1 MPVKLGLNGFGR
13 IGRYLLRLLA
23 DDQDLQIV
31 AINAR
36 ADNAALAYL
45 FKYDSTYGN
54 LRARWTMMKT
64 ALSSMAVTSPLPA
77 ASPANGNGSAL
88 A

>member
-13 IGRYLLRLLA
+13 IGRYLLRLMA
-23 DDQDLQIV
+23 DEQDMTIA

-45 FKYDSTYGN
+45 FKYDSTYGTFAGSVDHDADGIIVN
-54 LRARWTMMKT
+54 GRHI
-64 ALSSMAVTSPLPA
+64 AVHPLQ
-77 ASPANGNGSAL
+77 GR
-88 A
+88 

>member
-23 DDQDLQIV
+23 DDQDLHIV

-54 LRARWTMMKT
+54 FAGTVMG
-64 ALSSMAVTSPLPA
+64 SSGKA
-77 ASPANGNGSAL
+77 
-88 A
+88 